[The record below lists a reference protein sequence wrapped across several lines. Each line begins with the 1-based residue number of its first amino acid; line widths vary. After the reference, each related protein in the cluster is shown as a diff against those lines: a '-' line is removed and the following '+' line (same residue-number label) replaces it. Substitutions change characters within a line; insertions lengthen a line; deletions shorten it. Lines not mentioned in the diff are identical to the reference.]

1 MVQRTPCFGRSNS
14 FSPRCTVC
22 PGTNLNLNFWKRRAM
37 RTVALSEEKTLPMQ
51 TLGPQEKGKYTKFEM
66 LFLSL
71 AENLSGIKL
80 SGLFQ
85 CWGEWW
91 DTKMEKLIF
100 VPLGIWN
107 GPNISGFVVI
117 RTVPE
122 AGGCLRR
129 LSLRV
134 CPRYSSWMVSPYSTV
149 CFDPKSLSTSE
160 NNLSKIRKTTNINEH
175 MADILPTTTKEN
187 YDLGLEMNQVIQ
199 LKICAHLELRVWNEI
214 KLNKILKNFFSLH
227 KAGSQW
233 HNNMDKMTWR
243 KDQFS
248 SLCSYAHVIMF
259 LLCR

>member
-1 MVQRTPCFGRSNS
+1 MGCGCTSGLNRVNITIIWLRCCLRWLLICDQFNANLSWMVQKTPCFGRSVS

-22 PGTNLNLNFWKRRAM
+22 PGTNWNLNFWKRRAM
-37 RTVALSEEKTLPMQ
+37 RMVALSEEKTLPMQ
-51 TLGPQEKGKYTKFEM
+51 TLGPQEKGKNTKFEM

-107 GPNISGFVVI
+107 GPNISGFVVT

-134 CPRYSSWMVSPYSTV
+134 CPRYSSLMVSPYSTV

-160 NNLSKIRKTTNINEH
+160 NNLSKIREQT
-175 MADILPTTTKEN
+175 L
-187 YDLGLEMNQVIQ
+187 MNTWPISCQPLQRRTMIW
-199 LKICAHLELRVWNEI
+199 AWEWI
-214 KLNKILKNFFSLH
+214 KSFN
-227 KAGSQW
+227 
-233 HNNMDKMTWR
+233 
-243 KDQFS
+243 
-248 SLCSYAHVIMF
+248 
-259 LLCR
+259 